1 LICSKIFF
9 LTAEFEQLNEV
20 YWPAVASM
28 AFMYVAV
35 FVIGVY
41 ATRGKPQS
49 DDVEELMLAG
59 RSLPIWVGLLTM
71 TATWVGGGY
80 INGTTETAYSSGLLW
95 GAQAG
100 LGYALSLIVAGLLYA
115 KVMRRRNYTTLVDPL
130 EDRYGKYTAALLMIP
145 AVLAELFW
153 SAAILV
159 ALGATFGTVVGLD
172 LTTAILS
179 SAIVAIAYTA
189 FGGLR
194 AVAYTDVIQL
204 QLILVGLCIAIPFA
218 VSAAGGVEAVLG
230 ALSGTPDSPGA
241 MTGFATVGEAISYA
255 DWTILLIL
263 GGIPWNVYF
272 QRVLSTPSP
281 EAASKL
287 SIWAGVLCAVMV
299 IPPLILGISGRII
312 DWSMLPALAGSTL
325 DVAADLQETPAKV
338 LPYILRYAV
347 PPWVSVIGLG
357 AVAAAVMSSVDSS
370 ILSAASLI
378 AWNGYR
384 RLFRPEATAQ
394 QITRI
399 VRWLVVILGAL
410 ATIIALNVSSVAA
423 LWYLCGDVVYCVLFP
438 QLTLALFDPKANRI
452 GALSGLGVS
461 VFLRLG
467 GGDATLGIPALIPY
481 PLLEG
486 GEFPFRTLAMSVGL
500 LTALAMARLTQQA
513 DPPRPLRNH

>member
-1 LICSKIFF
+1 M
-9 LTAEFEQLNEV
+9 AEV
-20 YWPAVASM
+20 YWPAVVSM

-35 FVIGVY
+35 FLLGIY
-41 ATRGKPQS
+41 AGRGKGSS

-80 INGTTETAYSSGLLW
+80 INGTAESAYSSGLLW
-95 GAQAG
+95 GSQAG
-100 LGYALSLIVAGLLYA
+100 IGYALSLIIAGLLYA
-115 KVMRRRNYTTLVDPL
+115 KVMRKRRYATLVDPL
-130 EDRYGKYTAALLMIP
+130 EDRYGAKTAALLMVP
-145 AVLAELFW
+145 AVMAELFW

-172 LTTAILS
+172 LTTAILI
-179 SAIVAIAYTA
+179 SATVAVAYTA

-204 QLILVGLCIAIPFA
+204 QLILFGLCIAIPYA
-218 VSAAGGVEAVLG
+218 ISAAGGFD
-230 ALSGTPDSPGA
+230 ALMAGVGGSADKPSA
-241 MTGFATVGEAISYA
+241 LTGFGSFGEALSYA

-272 QRVLSTPSP
+272 QRVLSAPSAD
-281 EAASKL
+281 AASKL
-287 SIWAGVLCAVMV
+287 SIWAGVLCALMV
-299 IPPLILGISGRII
+299 IPPLTLGICGRMI
-312 DWSMLPALAGSTL
+312 DWSTLPALAGSGL
-325 DVAADLQETPAKV
+325 DVAADLQESPAKV
-338 LPYILRYAV
+338 LPYLLRYAV
-347 PPWVSVIGLG
+347 PQWVSVVGLG

-384 RLFRPEATAQ
+384 RLFRPDATAE
-394 QITRI
+394 QITRL
-399 VRWLVVILGAL
+399 VRWLVVILGSL
-410 ATIIALNVSSVAA
+410 ATGIALNVSSVAA

-438 QLTLALFDPKANRI
+438 QLTLALFDSKANRF

-467 GGDATLGIPALIPY
+467 GGDATLGIPSFLPY
-481 PLLEG
+481 PVMEG
-486 GEFPFRTLAMSVGL
+486 GEFPFRTLSMLAGI
-500 LTALAMARLTQQA
+500 LTALLVARATQKI
-513 DPPRPLRNH
+513 DPPKALRNP